1 MLLARTEPFE
11 LVVAVAL
18 DLRRQPARQQV
29 GQVIDLE
36 LVADGTQ
43 RFERQHERR
52 PRIDLRFGMT
62 AVVAIAAVVLRIL
75 LAEIVQQRLAA
86 AHRTLGIG
94 DRLLQQQFADLL
106 LGDRFALH
114 ELFELLDI
122 LVTVKGQTVT
132 LAAVAPGTTR
142 LLIIPFERLGN
153 VVMDDEPHVGLV
165 DTHAESDRGDD
176 HVGALHQEIVLI
188 LGARGRIHARMIG
201 QRLDAVGHQQLGQFL
216 DLLAAQTIDD
226 AAAPLLLLD
235 EADDVAVH
243 VVLGT
248 DFVIE
253 IRTVER
259 RFENRGVVHA
269 EVLLDV
275 QLHLRRGRRR
285 QGDQRRRADLVD
297 DRADAAVLRT
307 EIVAPLRN
315 AVRLV
320 DGVERYLDFAQKR
333 DVVLLGKRLGG
344 EIEQLGAPLQH
355 VGAHLCHGGLVERRI
370 EEMGDARLRRESAH
384 GVHLILHQG
393 DQRRN
398 DDRHAVHQQRRQL
411 VTERLAAARGHQHER
426 VFSSKHIADYSLLIA
441 FERRKAEI
449 LLELPV

>member
-1 MLLARTEPFE
+1 MVERNHHGEGRTEILLALGVDRNQSVILDILVGQPQDQRLTHHRTPIFGVVLLARTEPFE

-86 AHRTLGIG
+86 AHRTLGIR

-106 LGDRFALH
+106 FGDRFALH
-114 ELFELLDI
+114 ELFEFLDI

-188 LGARGRIHARMIG
+188 VRACLCIHTRMVG
-201 QRLDAVGHQQLGQFL
+201 KRLDAVCDQQLRQLL
-216 DLLAAQTIDD
+216 DLLAAEAVDN
-226 AAAPLLLLD
+226 AALARTLLD
-235 EADDVAVH
+235 ETYDVSVD
-243 VVLGT
+243 VVLGAYL
-248 DFVIE
+248 IE
-253 IRTVER
+253 EVGPVER
-259 RFENRGVVHA
+259 RLEYRSVGHTQILLYVH
-269 EVLLDV
+269 
-275 QLHLRRGRRR
+275 LHLRRRRR
-285 QGDQRRRADLVD
+285 REGYERRLPDIVYD
-297 DRADAAVLRT
+297 GTDTAVLGS
-307 EIVAPLRN
+307 EIMSPLRY

-320 DGVERYLDFAQKR
+320 DGIERYLDLAQER
-333 DVVLLGKRLGG
+333 DVILLGKRLGRK
-344 EIEQLGAPLQH
+344 IEQFCLSGQH
-355 VGAHLCHGGLVERRI
+355 VAPHLVDRGLVERRI
-370 EEMGDARLRRESAH
+370 EEMRYARV
-384 GVHLILHQG
+384 G
-393 DQRRN
+393 
-398 DDRHAVHQQRRQL
+398 
-411 VTERLAAARGHQHER
+411 
-426 VFSSKHIADYSLLIA
+426 
-441 FERRKAEI
+441 
-449 LLELPV
+449 